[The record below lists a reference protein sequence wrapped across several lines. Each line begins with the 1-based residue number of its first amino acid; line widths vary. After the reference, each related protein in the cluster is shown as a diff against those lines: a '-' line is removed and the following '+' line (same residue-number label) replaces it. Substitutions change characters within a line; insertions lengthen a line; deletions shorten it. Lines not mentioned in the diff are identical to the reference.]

1 MIDQG
6 FYLADRSIA
15 ARAGV
20 LESAYVTADGRF
32 VLDSQ
37 ALKFVRLT
45 PDEFV
50 TGLQGV
56 EKISYE
62 EAKSL
67 IAAGGYRHIAGTAA
81 EETPA
86 EADGKDDGG
95 DEENNENG
103 KEE

>member
-15 ARAGV
+15 ERAGV
-20 LESAYVTADGRF
+20 LESAYVTKDGRF

-45 PDEFV
+45 PAEFV

-67 IAAGGYRHIAGTAA
+67 IVAGGYSHIADTAA
-81 EETPA
+81 
-86 EADGKDDGG
+86 
-95 DEENNENG
+95 EENNENG
-103 KEE
+103 REE

>member
-20 LESAYVTADGRF
+20 LESAYVTEDGRF

-67 IAAGGYRHIAGTAA
+67 IAAGGYRHFAETAA

-86 EADGKDDGG
+86 DTDGKDDGG
-95 DEENNENG
+95 EENNENG

>member
-6 FYLADRSIA
+6 FYLAGRDIA
-15 ARAGV
+15 ERAGV
-20 LESAYVTADGRF
+20 LDAAYVTEDGRF

-37 ALKFVRLT
+37 ALKYIRLT

-50 TGLQGV
+50 TGLQGI
-56 EKISYE
+56 EKIGYE

-67 IAAGGYRHIAGTAA
+67 IAANGYRHLPDMEAG
-81 EETPA
+81 
-86 EADGKDDGG
+86 GG
-95 DEENNENG
+95 GREGENEGNENG

>member
-15 ARAGV
+15 ERAGV

-37 ALKFVRLT
+37 TLKFVRLT

-56 EKISYE
+56 EKISYDD
-62 EAKSL
+62 AKSL

-95 DEENNENG
+95 EENNENG

>member
-1 MIDQG
+1 MPP
-6 FYLADRSIA
+6 
-15 ARAGV
+15 
-20 LESAYVTADGRF
+20 SAYVTKDGRF

-67 IAAGGYRHIAGTAA
+67 IVAGGYSHIADTAA
-81 EETPA
+81 
-86 EADGKDDGG
+86 
-95 DEENNENG
+95 EENNENG
-103 KEE
+103 REE